1 MIITVTQ
8 MIIHYAQN
16 QMNKIGLNRASKYS
30 NDSIHPINVVNLEF
44 EFYNIVHKLSLVSN
58 MYYMLQR

>member
-16 QMNKIGLNRASKYS
+16 QMNKSSQIESKQIQQMIAS
-30 NDSIHPINVVNLEF
+30 IPLT
-44 EFYNIVHKLSLVSN
+44 
-58 MYYMLQR
+58 